1 MDNKGEE
8 EKVPLGQK
16 FCDNIWLLLVLGILI
31 PAVSYTLWGVLEVI
45 SLPKP

>member
-1 MDNKGEE
+1 MSNNGQ

-16 FCDNIWLLLVLGILI
+16 FIDNIWLLLVLGILI
-31 PAVSYTLWGVLEVI
+31 PVVSYTVWAIVEVI